1 MKKLFLFSVAALSFC
16 ACSNDTVVSDSNSTV
31 EPKEISFAP
40 LAKPNTRAAAGTQPY
55 AIDGDAF
62 PVELD
67 MYVAAY
73 QVQPTPAADFFT
85 GTKFIYKAG
94 GAGSYARWG
103 AETAKYWPM
112 SSAYINFLAYANL
125 TGTAKFGDQLEPAV
139 ASASKAVVTQTDNS
153 EAQTDLIYAIGSG
166 EVTQDGSNLTF
177 PDQVNMVFKHAQAWM
192 EFDVKASTVAPITI
206 NSITLKGAKYA
217 GTYTITHT
225 NYNAKTGK
233 SVAGV
238 WSDLAAAK
246 DVTVPGWEPTTE
258 VTTTLRPVGHGLLV
272 VPDDDATTN
281 DWTSFVVNYT
291 LDGND
296 YNYEYTAPAAPAA
309 NLQQGKHY
317 VYNITFTS
325 HEILLYATVTDW
337 EDVPESHIT
346 AQTEQP

>member
-1 MKKLFLFSVAALSFC
+1 
-16 ACSNDTVVSDSNSTV
+16 
-31 EPKEISFAP
+31 
-40 LAKPNTRAAAGTQPY
+40 
-55 AIDGDAF
+55 
-62 PVELD
+62 
-67 MYVAAY
+67 
-73 QVQPTPAADFFT
+73 
-85 GTKFIYKAG
+85 
-94 GAGSYARWG
+94 
-103 AETAKYWPM
+103 
-112 SSAYINFLAYANL
+112 
-125 TGTAKFGDQLEPAV
+125 
-139 ASASKAVVTQTDNS
+139 
-153 EAQTDLIYAIGSG
+153 
-166 EVTQDGSNLTF
+166 
-177 PDQVNMVFKHAQAWM
+177 MVFKHAQAWM

-225 NYNAKTGK
+225 NYNAKIGK
-233 SVAGV
+233 SVAGT

-246 DVTVPGWEPTTE
+246 DVTVPGWDPSTE
-258 VTTTLRPVGHGLLV
+258 VTTILRPVGHGLLV